1 MKKKRIIQFCLFA
14 LMLGLSVFIFA
25 NKTLAADKQNTN
37 NNATVSE
44 NTINPIKATSVA
56 FLQSG
61 KGNTVGKNTP
71 NMPIFPVSQKLVK
84 SGVTDP
90 YLNAYTNYGDNH
102 TPLPIEKQ
110 DLVMESDGSGG
121 YTAYVYTAKG
131 FLEALYDPAAYSTT
145 LTSSDIS
152 SQLNGHNPDDL
163 AKQNSMGWE
172 VNGPDKSGFGGWKK
186 YAEKGDLFTSMFANG
201 KMPTNLPV
209 SRIHQIIFQKNIDLD
224 TVDPI
229 TAQNYHI
236 NVILPGYG
244 TSSTGNHTVNP
255 DGSYKAAGY
264 GDYTN
269 LWIRHDKL
277 TINGLDIN
285 NQRHWLNMGYN
296 NIALRGKKYW
306 GPENNNFP
314 YKEDWTLEN
323 MDCYGSSYYGVL
335 SCNTGISAN
344 CLISKTGKDPD
355 SGKTVIDPDT
365 KKDVIPGLEN
375 SYSKGLNG
383 GYTWI
388 TYKDI
393 TYTGSQFSWT
403 STYHVAGATMEG
415 NVVANTL
422 YTYKEPGINSDYI
435 WQTES
440 NGNQQLF
447 QEDRIV
453 FKKDCKFT
461 GATYD
466 GNGLELTGSAILES
480 GAKVNLYPHGYD
492 SEYSYNPE
500 DDNISL
506 GWGLYFYKSKPTL
519 DLYGD
524 SQLNIHCDN
533 TDGNNLVD
541 LDGQIKQGVT
551 VDEET
556 QAGCTP
562 HIKPTY
568 ASGALNM
575 SPSSSKITY
584 HEIKDN
590 DSGKMLSPEINI
602 DNDGPV
608 YGNHPLVNFGGGN
621 AELSH
626 GKFSIDAKNLN
637 NQKDAKG
644 NLVHYENDNRSNTGG
659 LMTVTGTAI
668 INVKTG
674 GDFSIASHNKAGD
687 DYEGHPVN
695 LLYYSGGQINL
706 MNPKNVSLDLRD
718 HNDLASAL
726 VFSSSSSKI
735 NAYDTRVQAYGDNNA
750 VSQSGQGSL
759 GVGDNRNS
767 QIGTTLADLFM
778 KTYND
783 SYKTDYSYN
792 NGQVI
797 SLGMQGNDSLSGSIN
812 GAVYKKNPIRMQT
825 LTLPFSGY
833 GIDFTQYLSA
843 PGNNVIQGHQTD
855 LDLLKAAMV
864 QMNGREFRY
873 VRLSDLPGPTEDA
886 VDKVGVPGASSI
898 SQKDITGQV
907 GGDYWAN
914 DDESDNPLFSPVP
927 PLLRVQLKHKDS
939 DSLIDLGTMPNS
951 KAAQEKTNA
960 DPTDSSV
967 TEVTPNPIDS
977 NRNVRTDD
985 KGNYM
990 TGTKVTTDGDTSN
1003 PQPKYLDSSIVK
1015 WDNGSWSD
1023 TSSSENDPQHSFS
1036 YNLQDV
1042 LENYNENHTDKKI
1055 SFKPGDQVLT
1065 SVVTNYQET
1074 PVQNTRIT
1082 NLYLQKGKEPKTPFL
1097 VGDKVTMPFQYIDTI
1112 DNASPLDIKGAI
1124 YKLDDNG
1131 NKTLVT
1137 SFEKDDIQIDKTSEW
1152 KNSSLVLPDEA
1163 TSAPGKYVVK
1173 FNGIDHLYNTGPDED
1188 VSWNYTVSN
1197 LPKYNGK
1204 KVLNDHTTG
1213 DTTKPSNIVSNLHYT
1228 VKTVFEA
1235 VNTTNG
1241 TLSEVMFNHPN
1252 NADQNIEEN
1261 SDYTLTASYIDKG
1274 QTINK
1279 QLNSG
1284 FEYGKYYSPKDDFGI
1299 SKDNFPAGVKFTIT
1313 HKILVNAENKDD
1325 GVQIGADQMY
1335 SKEGNDGEDILL
1347 GTSNSINYNSIG
1359 SIVLNVGKSIDY
1371 GTNPVAVPLK
1381 KERVFFIPKTQDP
1394 KVSVTNN
1401 TPYSQPIILTAQV
1414 DGDTS
1419 GLNNWLY
1426 YRKTEGNAD
1435 DSDTLMTNKVTVF
1448 HDSVGTNV
1456 PQNISSS
1463 WFNPKTGEQVTGP
1476 ILKLGQNSSPTP
1488 GKYSTK
1494 ITWNL
1499 TNSL

>member
-14 LMLGLSVFIFA
+14 LMLGLSVLIFA
-25 NKTLAADKQNTN
+25 NQTLAADKQNTN
-37 NNATVSE
+37 NNTTVSE
-44 NTINPIKATSVA
+44 NTIDPIKATSVA

-61 KGNTVGKNTP
+61 KSNTMVKNTP

-90 YLNAYTNYGDNH
+90 YLNTYTNYDNNH

-131 FLEALYDPAAYSTT
+131 FIEAIFDPASYSSKMTADDAGWPINKNNRDGWKDLFT
-145 LTSSDIS
+145 DANLY
-152 SQLNGHNPDDL
+152 SQLNTTYNPLPISKIHN
-163 AKQNSMGWE
+163 
-172 VNGPDKSGFGGWKK
+172 
-186 YAEKGDLFTSMFANG
+186 
-201 KMPTNLPV
+201 
-209 SRIHQIIFQKNIDLD
+209 IIFKNNIDIDNIDGL
-224 TVDPI
+224 
-229 TAQNYHI
+229 TAANYHI
-236 NVILPGYG
+236 DVVNPQFLSG
-244 TSSTGNHTVNP
+244 TAKKTGTGNVSINQAGN
-255 DGSYKAAGY
+255 GSAGGH
-264 GDYTN
+264 GDYN
-269 LWIRHDKL
+269 YIRIRHDKL
-277 TINGLDIN
+277 TINGDN
-285 NQRHWLNMGYN
+285 HWLNMGYN
-296 NIALRGKKYW
+296 NWALLGNVNGGAEPSSLY
-306 GPENNNFP
+306 

-323 MDCYGSSYYGVL
+323 MDCYGSSYFGVI
-335 SCNTGISAN
+335 SCNTGVSAN
-344 CLISKTGKDPD
+344 YLKAKNG
-355 SGKTVIDPDT
+355 IDPDT
-365 KKDVIPGLEN
+365 GKKISDKERQDC
-375 SYSKGLNG
+375 SEGLNG

-403 STYHVAGATMEG
+403 KNTHVAGATMEG

-440 NGNQQLF
+440 DGNQQLF
-447 QEDRIV
+447 EEDRVV

-480 GAKVNLYPHGYD
+480 GAKVNLYPHGYNS
-492 SEYSYNPE
+492 SEYSRPPE
-500 DDNISL
+500 HNNHYL
-506 GWGLYFYKSKPTL
+506 GWGLYFNGSKPTL

-541 LDGQIKQGVT
+541 LDGKIKQGVT

-575 SPSSSKITY
+575 NSSGSKITY
-584 HEIKDN
+584 HETKDN

-608 YGNHPLVNFGGGN
+608 FGDHSLVNFGGGN
-621 AELSH
+621 ADLSH

-644 NLVHYENDNRSNTGG
+644 NLVHYENDRGTYTGG

-939 DSLIDLGTMPNS
+939 DSFIDLGTMPNS

-990 TGTKVTTDGDTSN
+990 TGTKITTGGDTSN

-1036 YNLQDV
+1036 YNLQEV
-1042 LENYNENHTDKKI
+1042 LKNYNENHTDKKI
-1055 SFKPGDQVLT
+1055 SFQPGDQVIT

-1097 VGDKVTMPFQYIDTI
+1097 VGDQITMPFQYIDTI

-1137 SFEKDDIQIDKTSEW
+1137 SFERDDIQIDKTSEW
-1152 KNSSLVLPDEA
+1152 KNSSLDLPTEA
-1163 TSAPGKYVVK
+1163 TSKPGKYVVE
-1173 FNGIDHLYNTGPDED
+1173 FNGTDKLHNTGPDKD

-1204 KVLNDHTTG
+1204 TVLNDHTTG

-1335 SKEGNDGEDILL
+1335 STENGEDILL
-1347 GTSNSINYNSIG
+1347 GTSNSIKYNSVG
-1359 SIVLNVGKSIDY
+1359 SIVLNVVNNTIDY

-1394 KVSVTNN
+1394 IVSVTNN

-1419 GLNNWLY
+1419 GLNSLNNWLY
-1426 YRKTEGNAD
+1426 YRKTKDNTGY
-1435 DSDTLMTNKVTVF
+1435 SDTPMTNKVTVF

-1456 PQNISSS
+1456 SQNISSR
-1463 WFNPKTGEQVTGP
+1463 WFNKDGKQVTGP
-1476 ILKLGQNSSPTP
+1476 ILKLEQNSSPNLGTQH
-1488 GKYSTK
+1488 KYNTK

>member
-14 LMLGLSVFIFA
+14 LMLGLSVFMFA

-44 NTINPIKATSVA
+44 NTIDPIKATSVA

-61 KGNTVGKNTP
+61 KSNTVVKNTS
-71 NMPIFPVSQKLVK
+71 NMPIFPVSRKLVK

-90 YLNAYTNYGDNH
+90 YLNAYTNYDDNH

-131 FLEALYDPAAYSTT
+131 FIEAIFDPASYSSKMTADDAGWPINKNNRDGWKDLFT
-145 LTSSDIS
+145 NANLY
-152 SQLNGHNPDDL
+152 SQLNQTYNPLPISKIHN
-163 AKQNSMGWE
+163 
-172 VNGPDKSGFGGWKK
+172 
-186 YAEKGDLFTSMFANG
+186 
-201 KMPTNLPV
+201 
-209 SRIHQIIFQKNIDLD
+209 IIFKNNIDMD
-224 TVDPI
+224 TVDGL
-229 TAQNYHI
+229 TAANYHI
-236 NVILPGYG
+236 DV
-244 TSSTGNHTVNP
+244 VNP
-255 DGSYKAAGY
+255 QFLSGTAKKTGTGDVSINQAGNGSAGGH
-264 GDYTN
+264 GDYN
-269 LWIRHDKL
+269 YIRIRHDKL
-277 TINGLDIN
+277 TINGDN
-285 NQRHWLNMGYN
+285 HWLNMGFN
-296 NIALRGKKYW
+296 NWALLGNVNGGAEPSSLY
-306 GPENNNFP
+306 

-323 MDCYGSSYYGVL
+323 MDCYGSSYFGVI
-335 SCNTGISAN
+335 SCNTGVSAN
-344 CLISKTGKDPD
+344 YLKAKNG
-355 SGKTVIDPDT
+355 IDPDT
-365 KKDVIPGLEN
+365 GKKISDKERQDC
-375 SYSKGLNG
+375 SEGLNG

-403 STYHVAGATMEG
+403 KNTHVAGATMEG

-440 NGNQQLF
+440 YGNQQLF
-447 QEDRIV
+447 EEDRVV

-480 GAKVNLYPHGYD
+480 GAKVNLYPHGYNS
-492 SEYSYNPE
+492 SEYSRPPE
-500 DDNISL
+500 HNKHYL
-506 GWGLYFYKSKPTL
+506 GWGLYFNGSKPTL

-541 LDGQIKQGVT
+541 LDGKIKQGVT

-575 SPSSSKITY
+575 DSSGSKITY
-584 HEIKDN
+584 HETKDN
-590 DSGKMLSPEINI
+590 DSGKILSPEINI

-621 AELSH
+621 ADLSH

-644 NLVHYENDNRSNTGG
+644 NLVHYENNGSTYTGG

-674 GDFSIASHNKAGD
+674 GDFSIASHNKADD
-687 DYEGHPVN
+687 DYKGHPVN

-726 VFSSSSSKI
+726 VYSYSNSKI
-735 NAYDTRVQAYGDNNA
+735 NAYDTRIQAYGDNDA
-750 VSQSGQGSL
+750 QQSGI
-759 GVGDNRNS
+759 GVGTNWDS
-767 QIGTTLADLFM
+767 QISNDRANDFM
-778 KTYND
+778 EAYNNNYNTN
-783 SYKTDYSYN
+783 YKYH

-812 GAVYKKNPIRMQT
+812 DAVYKKEPIRMQT
-825 LTLPFSGY
+825 LTLPFYKY
-833 GIDFTQYLSA
+833 GIAFTNYLTQPA
-843 PGNNVIQGHQTD
+843 DNVIQGHQKD

-886 VDKVGVPGASSI
+886 VDKVGVPGASQI
-898 SQKDITGQV
+898 SQKDITGKV

-914 DDESDNPLFSPVP
+914 DDESDQTLFNPVP
-927 PLLRVQLKHKDS
+927 PLLRVQLKQKDS

-951 KAAQEKTNA
+951 KAAQEKTNDDLS
-960 DPTDSSV
+960 DPGV

-990 TGTKVTTDGDTSN
+990 IGTKVTNDTSN
-1003 PQPKYLDSSIVK
+1003 PQPHYLDSSIVT
-1015 WDNGSWSD
+1015 WDKNGWSKD

-1036 YNLQDV
+1036 YNLQEV
-1042 LENYNENHTDKKI
+1042 LENYNKNHTDKKI
-1055 SFKPGDQVLT
+1055 SFQPGDQVLT

-1082 NLYLQKGKEPKTPFL
+1082 NLYLQKGDEPKTPFL
-1097 VGDKVTMPFQYIDTI
+1097 IGDQIKMPFQYIDT
-1112 DNASPLDIKGAI
+1112 NPGASKLFLSGTI
-1124 YKLDDNG
+1124 YELVNDNG
-1131 NKTLVT
+1131 NITRKKVRTFINQQV
-1137 SFEKDDIQIDKTSEW
+1137 DIQQSNGWETKYLDLPTETPSE
-1152 KNSSLVLPDEA
+1152 PGA
-1163 TSAPGKYVVK
+1163 TSKPGNYVVE
-1173 FNGIDHLYNTGPDED
+1173 FNGTDNLDNAGPDD
-1188 VSWNYTVSN
+1188 PVSWNYTVSN

-1213 DTTKPSNIVSNLHYT
+1213 DTTKPGNIVSNLHYT
-1228 VKTVFEA
+1228 VKTIFEA

-1241 TLSEVMFNHPN
+1241 TLSEVKFNHPDN
-1252 NADQNIEEN
+1252 SDINIEDN
-1261 SDYTLTASYIDKG
+1261 SDYTLTASYDDKG

-1279 QLNSG
+1279 PLNSG
-1284 FEYGKYYSPKDDFGI
+1284 FQYKKYYSPKKDFGI
-1299 SKDNFPAGVKFTIT
+1299 NTDNFPAGVKFTIT
-1313 HKILVNAENKDD
+1313 YKTRVNAEKKD

-1335 SKEGNDGEDILL
+1335 STENGKDILL
-1347 GTSNSINYNSIG
+1347 GTSNSIKYNSVG
-1359 SIVLNVGKSIDY
+1359 SIVLNVVNNKIDY

>member
-25 NKTLAADKQNTN
+25 NQTLAADKQNTN
-37 NNATVSE
+37 NNTTVSE

-61 KGNTVGKNTP
+61 KNNTVVKNTS

-90 YLNAYTNYGDNH
+90 YLNAYTNYDDNH

-131 FLEALYDPAAYSTT
+131 FIEAIFDPASYMPNISASDM
-145 LTSSDIS
+145 SSKAANNMDILDNAGWS
-152 SQLNGHNPDDL
+152 MNCDDL
-163 AKQNSMGWE
+163 NTNTIGRDNWKQKE
-172 VNGPDKSGFGGWKK
+172 KSGQL
-186 YAEKGDLFTSMFANG
+186 YSNIRRQSPLA
-201 KMPTNLPV
+201 V
-209 SRIHQIIFQKNIDLD
+209 SKIHNIVFENNIDMD
-224 TVDPI
+224 TVDGL
-229 TAQNYHI
+229 TALNYHI
-236 NVILPGYG
+236 NVVNPKFLSGSDQKTGLGNVSINKAGDNSAGGYG
-244 TSSTGNHTVNP
+244 QYNWI
-255 DGSYKAAGY
+255 
-264 GDYTN
+264 YT
-269 LWIRHDKL
+269 RHNKL
-277 TINGLDIN
+277 TINGN
-285 NQRHWLNMGYN
+285 HYWLNNGYN
-296 NIALRGKKYW
+296 NWAIIGNGK
-306 GPENNNFP
+306 GSENSSYS

-323 MDCYGSSYYGVL
+323 MDCYGSSYYGIV
-335 SCNTGISAN
+335 SCNTGVSAN
-344 CLISKTGKDPD
+344 YLKAKNG
-355 SGKTVIDPDT
+355 VDPDT
-365 KKDVIPGLEN
+365 GKEISDDERQACKN
-375 SYSKGLNG
+375 GLNG

-403 STYHVAGATMEG
+403 DTDHVAGATMEG
-415 NVVANTL
+415 NVVANTV

-435 WQTES
+435 WQTDS

-447 QEDRIV
+447 EEDRVV

-480 GAKVNLYPHGYD
+480 GAKVNLYPHGYN
-492 SEYSYNPE
+492 SEYSSSPE
-500 DDNISL
+500 HNNHYL
-506 GWGLYFYKSKPTL
+506 GWGIYFNGSKPTL

-524 SQLNIHCDN
+524 SQLNIHCNN
-533 TDGNNLVD
+533 TEGNNLVD
-541 LDGQIKQGVT
+541 LDGQLKQGVT

-575 SPSSSKITY
+575 NSSGSKITY
-584 HEIKDN
+584 HETKDN

-608 YGNHPLVNFGGGN
+608 YGDHPLVNFGGGN

-644 NLVHYENDNRSNTGG
+644 NLVHYENDRNTYTGG

-687 DYEGHPVN
+687 DYKGHPVN

-767 QIGTTLADLFM
+767 QIGTTRADQFM
-778 KTYND
+778 GTYND

-792 NGQVI
+792 NGQTI
-797 SLGMQGNDSLSGSIN
+797 SIGMKGKDGISGSKN
-812 GAVYKKNPIRMQT
+812 GAVYKNDPIRLQT

-833 GIDFTQYLSA
+833 AIDFTQYLSA

-898 SQKDITGQV
+898 SQKDITGKV

-951 KAAQEKTNA
+951 MAAQEKTNA

-990 TGTKVTTDGDTSN
+990 IGTKVTNDTSN

-1015 WDNGSWSD
+1015 WDNGNWSKD

-1042 LENYNENHTDKKI
+1042 IKNYNENHTDKKI
-1055 SFKPGDQVLT
+1055 SFQPGDQVLT

-1082 NLYLQKGKEPKTPFL
+1082 NLYLQKGDEPKTPFL
-1097 VGDKVTMPFQYIDTI
+1097 VGDQITMPFQYIDTI
-1112 DNASPLDIKGAI
+1112 DNASPLHISGAI
-1124 YKLDDNG
+1124 YKLDDKG
-1131 NKTLVT
+1131 NKTSVT

-1152 KNSSLVLPDEA
+1152 KNSSLDLPTEA
-1163 TSAPGKYVVK
+1163 TSKPGKYVVEFK
-1173 FNGIDHLYNTGPDED
+1173 GADNLGNAGPDD
-1188 VSWNYTVSN
+1188 PISWNYTVSN

-1213 DTTKPSNIVSNLHYT
+1213 DTTKPGNIVSNLHYT
-1228 VKTVFEA
+1228 VKTIFEA

-1241 TLSEVMFNHPN
+1241 TLSEVKFNHPDTIGDGIDN
-1252 NADQNIEEN
+1252 RDTNIEEN
-1261 SDYTLTASYIDKG
+1261 SDYTLTASYDDKG

-1279 QLNSG
+1279 PLNSG
-1284 FEYGKYYSPKDDFGI
+1284 FEYGKKYYSPGDFGI
-1299 SKDNFPAGVKFTIT
+1299 RNTDNFPAGVKFTIT
-1313 HKILVNAENKDD
+1313 YKTRVNAEKKD

-1335 SKEGNDGEDILL
+1335 STENGKDILL
-1347 GTSNSINYNSIG
+1347 GTSNSIKYNSVG
-1359 SIVLNVGKSIDY
+1359 SIVLSVVNKPINY

-1381 KERVFFIPKTQDP
+1381 KERVFFIPKTKDP
-1394 KVSVTNN
+1394 IVWVTNN

-1426 YRKTEGNAD
+1426 YRKTKDNAD
-1435 DSDTLMTNKVTVF
+1435 GSDTLMTNKVTVF

-1488 GKYSTK
+1488 GNQYNTK